1 MTSMGTVWR
10 MRNWGGAAA
19 MSAAP
24 SPSAWPFES
33 SAVLY
38 DEAGAESAA
47 GETPGRDARA
57 TTDHCPAVTR

>member
-1 MTSMGTVWR
+1 
-10 MRNWGGAAA
+10 
-19 MSAAP
+19 
-24 SPSAWPFES
+24 
-33 SAVLY
+33 VLY